1 VSSSNESSGVR
12 AGAASGRVS
21 LTVTDGV
28 ATIALDR
35 PPVNALSSH
44 MYAELAQV
52 ATRIAEDDLV
62 RVAIL
67 TGTGS
72 CFCGG
77 ADVKEL
83 RSQTPEQRQAFWA
96 VTADARRRF
105 LGIPVPVIAAIDGAA
120 AGAGVAYA
128 TYCDYRIA
136 ARTARLSMP
145 EINVGSVAGGGEA
158 LLGIGMP
165 RGAIRYLLFSGTAMS
180 AEEALHAH
188 LVDEVSDSA
197 LGLARER
204 AAVIAEKPRPALVAM
219 KRAINL
225 ASASAAPTEDMVAQ
239 TQKITLEMMADRA

>member
-1 VSSSNESSGVR
+1 MSSSNETNGR
-12 AGAASGRVS
+12 PAGGQVN
-21 LTVTDGV
+21 LTVTAGV
-28 ATIALDR
+28 ATIAIDR
-35 PPVNALSSH
+35 PPVNALSSF
-44 MYAELAQV
+44 MYAELAKA
-52 ATRIAEDDLV
+52 ATLIAEDESV
-62 RVAIL
+62 RVGIL

-83 RSQTPEQRQAFWA
+83 RSQTPEQRQAFWE

-105 LGIPVPVIAAIDGAA
+105 LSIPVPVIAAIDGAA

-136 ARTARLSMP
+136 AGNARLSMP

-188 LVDEVSDSA
+188 LVDEVSSSA

-204 AAVIAEKPRPALVAM
+204 AAVIAEKPRSALIAM

-225 ASASAAPTEDMVAQ
+225 ASASSAPTEDMVAQ
-239 TQKITLEMMADRA
+239 TQKTPLEMMADRA

>member
-1 VSSSNESSGVR
+1 VNGSKETNSR
-12 AGAASGRVS
+12 AAGGRVD
-21 LTVTDGV
+21 LTVTGGV
-28 ATIALDR
+28 ATIAIDR

-44 MYAELAQV
+44 MYAELAAV
-52 ATRIAEDDLV
+52 AGRIAEDEQV
-62 RVAIL
+62 RVTIL

-83 RSQTPEQRQAFWA
+83 RSQTPEQRQAFWE
-96 VTADARRRF
+96 VTASARRQI
-105 LGIPVPVIAAIDGAA
+105 LSIPVPVIAAIDGAA

-136 ARTARLSMP
+136 ARTARFSMP

-180 AEEALHAH
+180 AQEALHCH

-197 LGLARER
+197 IGLARER
-204 AAVIAEKPRPALVAM
+204 AAVIAQKSRSALVAM

-225 ASASAAPTEDMVAQ
+225 ASAATAPTEDMVAQ
-239 TQKITLEMMADRA
+239 TQKITLEMMADRT